1 MKKRIAILGSTG
13 SIGTQTLEVIREN
26 PGFFQV
32 EVLTAHTNFDLLI
45 KQAREFHPNA
55 VVIGR
60 EELFH
65 QVSKELDALNIKV
78 FAGQK
83 SVSQIVSMDQIDLVM
98 VALVGFAGLEP
109 TLRAIQNKKP
119 VALAN
124 KETLVVGGEMI
135 RKEAKQNGVDIL
147 PVDSEHSAIFQCLTG
162 EGKTVEKIYL
172 TASGGPF
179 RHKTLKELEQVTKE
193 EALKHPNW
201 DMGHKITIDSATMM
215 NKGLE
220 VIEAHWLFD
229 LMPHQI
235 DIVVHPQSVIHSMV
249 QFEDGSIKAQMG
261 PPDMKVPIQFAL
273 SFPYRL
279 KNTFKRLD
287 FDEYPTLTFEKPDRN
302 RFRNI
307 QLAYDALENG
317 GNQPCVLNA
326 ANEIAVR
333 AFLQK
338 KIGFFEISDIIEQCF
353 VKVDFIKCPNFAGYL
368 ETDKET
374 RKLAE
379 RLISG

>member
-1 MKKRIAILGSTG
+1 MRKRIAILGSTG
-13 SIGTQTLEVIREN
+13 SIGTQTLEVIRQN
-26 PGFFQV
+26 PDFFQV
-32 EVLTAHTNFDLLI
+32 EVLTAQSNVDLLVQ
-45 KQAREFHPNA
+45 QAREFHPNA

-78 FAGQK
+78 FAGEK
-83 SVSQIVSMDQIDLVM
+83 SISQIVTMDQIDMVM

-109 TLRAIQNKKP
+109 TLRAIRNKKP
-119 VALAN
+119 IALAN
-124 KETLVVGGEMI
+124 KETLVVAGEMI
-135 RKEAKQNGVDIL
+135 RKEARQNGVDIL
-147 PVDSEHSAIFQCLTG
+147 PVDSEHSAIFQCLMG
-162 EGKTVEKIYL
+162 EGKSVEKIYL

-179 RHKTLKELEQVTKE
+179 RHKTLEELEQVTKE
-193 EALKHPNW
+193 EALRHPNW
-201 DMGHKITIDSATMM
+201 DMGDKITIDSATMM

-229 LMPHQI
+229 LAPGQI
-235 DIVVHPQSVIHSMV
+235 DIIVHPQSVIHSMV

-273 SFPYRL
+273 AFPHRL
-279 KNTFKRLD
+279 KNTFERLD
-287 FDEYPTLTFEKPDRN
+287 FADYPTLTFEKPDRE

-307 QLAYDALENG
+307 QLAYDALEKG
-317 GNQPCVLNA
+317 GNRPCVLNA
-326 ANEIAVR
+326 ANEIAVN

-353 VKVDFIKCPNFAGYL
+353 VRVDFIKSPNFVGYL

-374 RKLAE
+374 RKLAQ